1 MKARWLFWRRGRADC
16 LPRFEPPLPR
26 LVEIVH
32 RRLRVSCLI
41 QPWENCQ
48 AQIQQMPG
56 APHPPKPPAPE
67 RYACVRDPSVVPPPG
82 VFFIRPQRRS
92 SASASNRQ
100 TANDDASDCRLAYF
114 GIFASLAVQIMSQ
127 LVDGELMITNNILD
141 QISDRDDSDQLSL
154 VHHGKVANSLVGHHR
169 HAFFRG

>member
-1 MKARWLFWRRGRADC
+1 VDGPIVSPALSLPCRAWWKSYSTCPPSTQSELFDTA
-16 LPRFEPPLPR
+16 L
-26 LVEIVH
+26 
-32 RRLRVSCLI
+32 
-41 QPWENCQ
+41 ENCR